1 MDTLLENAAATAQ
14 TNANDNSSNTRPTVM
29 TVAEFCKMKHFSE
42 LVPKVRF
49 NSNEYPFV
57 TFITGPSHP
66 TLGANKA
73 ENIYFTVN
81 ASENLY
87 DGQDL
92 REIAHDLQIVLVTY
106 SDGRESRAKLSR
118 KSSSR
123 LTIED
128 LF

>member
-1 MDTLLENAAATAQ
+1 METLLENAVATAQ
-14 TNANDNSSNTRPTVM
+14 TNANDNANTRPTVM
-29 TVAEFCKMKHFSE
+29 TVAEFCKMKGFVE

-49 NSNEYPFV
+49 NANSYPFI
-57 TFITGPSHP
+57 TFINGK
-66 TLGANKA
+66 NEA

-81 ASENLY
+81 ASENVHE
-87 DGQDL
+87 GQDL
-92 REIAHDLQIVLVTY
+92 REIAHDLQIVVVSYT
-106 SDGRESRAKLSR
+106 DGRESRAKISR

>member
-1 MDTLLENAAATAQ
+1 MENLLENAAATAQ
-14 TNANDNSSNTRPTVM
+14 TNANDTSSNTRPTVM
-29 TVAEFCKMKHFSE
+29 TVAEFCKMKKFVE

-49 NSNEYPFV
+49 NANEYPFI
-57 TFITGPSHP
+57 TFIT
-66 TLGANKA
+66 ADNKA

-81 ASENLY
+81 SSETVHE
-87 DGQDL
+87 GQDL
-92 REIAHDLQIVLVTY
+92 REIANDLQIVLVTY
-106 SDGRESRAKLSR
+106 NDGRESRAKLSR

>member
-1 MDTLLENAAATAQ
+1 METLLENAAATAQ
-14 TNANDNSSNTRPTVM
+14 TNANDSSSNTRPTVM
-29 TVAEFCKMKHFSE
+29 SVAEFCKMKHFVE

-49 NSNEYPFV
+49 NANEYPFI

-81 ASENLY
+81 ASDTVHE
-87 DGQDL
+87 GQDL

-106 SDGRESRAKLSR
+106 TDGRESRAKISR

>member
-1 MDTLLENAAATAQ
+1 MENLLENAAATAQ
-14 TNANDNSSNTRPTVM
+14 TNANDTSSNTRPTVM
-29 TVAEFCKMKHFSE
+29 TVAEFCKMKKFVE

-49 NSNEYPFV
+49 NANEYPFI
-57 TFITGPSHP
+57 TFIT
-66 TLGANKA
+66 ADNKA

-81 ASENLY
+81 ASDTVHE
-87 DGQDL
+87 GQDL

-106 SDGRESRAKLSR
+106 NDGRESRAKISR

>member
-1 MDTLLENAAATAQ
+1 MENLLENAAATAQ

-29 TVAEFCKMKHFSE
+29 TVAEFCKMKHFVE
-42 LVPKVRF
+42 LIPKVRV
-49 NSNEYPFV
+49 NSNEYPFI

-81 ASENLY
+81 SSDTVHE
-87 DGQDL
+87 GQDL
-92 REIAHDLQIVLVTY
+92 RDIAHDLQIVLVTY
-106 SDGRESRAKLSR
+106 TDGRESRAKLSR

>member
-1 MDTLLENAAATAQ
+1 MENLLENAAATAQ
-14 TNANDNSSNTRPTVM
+14 TNANDNANTRPTVM
-29 TVAEFCKMKHFSE
+29 SVAEFCKMKHFVE
-42 LVPKVRF
+42 LIPKVRV
-49 NSNEYPFV
+49 NSNEYPFI

-81 ASENLY
+81 SSDTVHE
-87 DGQDL
+87 GQDL
-92 REIAHDLQIVLVTY
+92 RDIAHDLQIVLVTY
-106 SDGRESRAKLSR
+106 TDGRESRAKLSR